1 MTSKEQG
8 GNLGPRETACPR
20 ARSVLTCAIA
30 SSQEPRSD
38 LQRGAGA
45 GFF

>member
-8 GNLGPRETACPR
+8 GNLGPRETASPR

-30 SSQEPRSD
+30 GSQEPAVRSWRRFI
-38 LQRGAGA
+38 LEL
-45 GFF
+45 